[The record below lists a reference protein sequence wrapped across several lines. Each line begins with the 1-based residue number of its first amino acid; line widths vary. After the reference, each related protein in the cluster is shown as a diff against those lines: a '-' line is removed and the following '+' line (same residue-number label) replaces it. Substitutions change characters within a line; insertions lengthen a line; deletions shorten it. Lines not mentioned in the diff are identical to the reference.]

1 MHHPN
6 YFDFALYTN
15 KALWSKWQNPW
26 LISAAAHKERRG
38 QRFYICELCLC
49 ERTSSPVWTTC
60 RLAWPS
66 STVRTRW
73 AKFKLHTDSPRFFST
88 GAICTII
95 KVLLSPPT
103 QNKTVDYLSKGL
115 KLYLMHVYLTSIF
128 NFSYP
133 ESPAVGRWV
142 WSSYREHGSVYSVEH
157 GLRPLD
163 RTVTCWCSEPPWVE
177 FHLHQT
183 YWLAQTLPS
192 PLG

>member
-6 YFDFALYTN
+6 YYDFALYTN

-26 LISAAAHKERRG
+26 LISAAVHRERG
-38 QRFYICELCLC
+38 QRFYICEPCFC

-60 RLAWPS
+60 LLAWPS
-66 STVRTRW
+66 STVRTRC

-103 QNKTVDYLSKGL
+103 QNKTVNYFSKGL
-115 KLYLMHVYLTSIF
+115 KFSLIQVYLTSIF

-133 ESPAVGRWV
+133 ASPAVGRWV
-142 WSSYREHGSVYSVEH
+142 WSSYREHGSVYSAEH
-157 GLRPLD
+157 GLRPLN
-163 RTVTCWCSEPPWVE
+163 RTAICWCSGPPWVE

>member
-6 YFDFALYTN
+6 YYDFALYTN

-26 LISAAAHKERRG
+26 LISAAVHRERG
-38 QRFYICELCLC
+38 QRFYICEPCFC

-60 RLAWPS
+60 LLAWPS
-66 STVRTRW
+66 STVRTRC

-88 GAICTII
+88 GAICIII
-95 KVLLSPPT
+95 KVLLSPPA

-115 KLYLMHVYLTSIF
+115 KFSLIHVYLTSIF
-128 NFSYP
+128 NFSYLA
-133 ESPAVGRWV
+133 SPAVGRWV
-142 WSSYREHGSVYSVEH
+142 WSSYKEHGSVYSAEH
-157 GLRPLD
+157 GLRPLN
-163 RTVTCWCSEPPWVE
+163 RTATCWYSGPPWVE

>member
-6 YFDFALYTN
+6 YYDFALYTN

-26 LISAAAHKERRG
+26 LISAAVHRERG
-38 QRFYICELCLC
+38 QRFYICELCFC

-60 RLAWPS
+60 LLAWPS
-66 STVRTRW
+66 STVRTRC

-103 QNKTVDYLSKGL
+103 QNKTVNYFSKGL
-115 KLYLMHVYLTSIF
+115 KFSLIHVYLTSIL

-133 ESPAVGRWV
+133 ASPAVGRWV
-142 WSSYREHGSVYSVEH
+142 WSSYREHGSVYSAEH
-157 GLRPLD
+157 GLRPLN
-163 RTVTCWCSEPPWVE
+163 RTATCWCSGPPWVE